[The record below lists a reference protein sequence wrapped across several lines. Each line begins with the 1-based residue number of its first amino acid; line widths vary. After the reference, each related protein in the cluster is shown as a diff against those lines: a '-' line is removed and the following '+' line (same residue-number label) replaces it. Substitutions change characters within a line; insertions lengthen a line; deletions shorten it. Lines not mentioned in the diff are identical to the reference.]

1 MTIDAPTTLIAA
13 PILVLLFAYAWRLI
27 RRSDAE
33 RDRYVRRVEYDRDWW
48 RAKALGLEPPAPVD
62 PEHVPDPGGPHP

>member
-1 MTIDAPTTLIAA
+1 MTVDLPTTLIAG

-33 RDRYVRRVEYDRDWW
+33 RDRYVRRIEWDRDFW
-48 RAKALGLEPPAPVD
+48 RARALGLEPPDPID
-62 PEHVPDPGGPHP
+62 PEHVPDPGGIEP